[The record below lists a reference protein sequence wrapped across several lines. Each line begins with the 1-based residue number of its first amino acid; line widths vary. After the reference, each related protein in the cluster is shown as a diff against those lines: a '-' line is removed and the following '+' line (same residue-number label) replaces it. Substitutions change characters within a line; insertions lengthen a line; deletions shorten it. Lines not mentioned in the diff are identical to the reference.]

1 MTYQLNKSITK
12 ASKKHAVRA
21 AWTRVYERSN
31 FNQDELAGR
40 SLADAKWDVSRE
52 MYAAG
57 FQAAAN
63 AIYRISD
70 RNFHIFAGTLS
81 N

>member
-1 MTYQLNKSITK
+1 MTYQLNKSILK
-12 ASKKHAVRA
+12 ASKNHAVRA
-21 AWTRVYERSN
+21 AWTRVNNS
-31 FNQDELAGR
+31 FNSKFDWLSGR
-40 SLADAKWDVSRE
+40 ELADAKWDVSRE